1 VKILLMFSY
10 YVPEVTSAAHLV
22 KDMLDAMADND
33 FEMKIIT
40 PYPTRGV
47 EDEVR
52 KEYIKNKKT
61 EVKYDGRL
69 KIKRFPLMKES
80 KNSLQRALRYFFFIV
95 GETIEALKSR
105 GYDVIYVPS
114 TPPVNGLM
122 MWVLKKFKK
131 AKIVYN
137 LQDIF
142 PDSLVHTGM
151 TKKGSLIWK
160 IGRFVENVTYKS
172 ADKIIVISKGFKK
185 NVMEKGVPEEKT
197 ELIYNWINE
206 NQVVNI
212 ERKDNKLFDKY
223 NLDRDK
229 FYICYSGN
237 IGNTQ
242 NIELLVQV
250 AEKLSN
256 NPDIMFVIIGEGACK
271 EKLISL
277 TKEKNLQNVK
287 ILPFQDYSDISHVF
301 SLGDCGLVI
310 SKKGIGEA
318 SVPSKTWSIM
328 SSQRAV
334 LASFDKGTELD
345 EIITDN
351 NCGICVDA
359 DDCDALADAINT
371 LYTDKDAVKEMG
383 KNGRNYVINNL
394 TKEICTSR
402 YVDVFKSM

>member
-1 VKILLMFSY
+1 
-10 YVPEVTSAAHLV
+10 
-22 KDMLDAMADND
+22 
-33 FEMKIIT
+33 
-40 PYPTRGV
+40 
-47 EDEVR
+47 
-52 KEYIKNKKT
+52 
-61 EVKYDGRL
+61 
-69 KIKRFPLMKES
+69 
-80 KNSLQRALRYFFFIV
+80 
-95 GETIEALKSR
+95 
-105 GYDVIYVPS
+105 
-114 TPPVNGLM
+114 
-122 MWVLKKFKK
+122 
-131 AKIVYN
+131 
-137 LQDIF
+137 
-142 PDSLVHTGM
+142 
-151 TKKGSLIWK
+151 
-160 IGRFVENVTYKS
+160 
-172 ADKIIVISKGFKK
+172 
-185 NVMEKGVPEEKT
+185 
-197 ELIYNWINE
+197 
-206 NQVVNI
+206 
-212 ERKDNKLFDKY
+212 
-223 NLDRDK
+223 
-229 FYICYSGN
+229 
-237 IGNTQ
+237 
-242 NIELLVQV
+242 
-250 AEKLSN
+250 LS
-256 NPDIMFVIIGEGACK
+256 
-271 EKLISL
+271 SL